1 MKSMDLRCFT
11 RDEIKEIM
19 VLMEQPKYR
28 GDQVFEWLFKGA
40 ESIDDMKTISK
51 DLKDTLKKEGYYLSC
66 LRTVKRIESAID
78 GTVKFLFELEDKERI
93 ESVVLPDKERTTLCI
108 SSQVG
113 CACAC
118 AFCATGSIG
127 FKRDL
132 TTGEIVDQFIW
143 AQKETG
149 IKIDNV
155 VFMGMGEPMLN
166 WENVKKAI
174 FILND
179 EKGFHFAQLRVTVS
193 TIGILPAIKEMADK
207 DYRFGL
213 AVSIITAND
222 EVRSKLIPMNKAYPL
237 AEIVKMARYY
247 TTKTERTIM
256 FEYPIFAGI
265 NDSIKDADAFYKMM
279 RGIDYKVNLIPYNS
293 VVGRE
298 YTKPEIDKVKAF
310 QKHLMEKGVK
320 IFIRKEK
327 GSDIAGACGQLAGA
341 IEYKE

>member
-1 MKSMDLRCFT
+1 MKSMDLRCLT

-19 VLMEQPKYR
+19 VSLEQPKYR
-28 GDQVFEWLFKGA
+28 GDQVFQWLFKGA
-40 ESIDDMKTISK
+40 ESIDDMKTIPK
-51 DLKDTLKKEGYYLSC
+51 DLKDALKNSGYYLSR
-66 LRTVKRIESAID
+66 LKTVKKIESALD
-78 GTVKFLFELEDKERI
+78 GTVKFLFELGDKERI

-118 AFCATGSIG
+118 AFCATGTIG

-132 TTGEIVDQFIW
+132 TTGEIVNQFIY

-149 IKIDNV
+149 VKIDNV

-166 WENVKKAI
+166 WENVKRAI

-193 TIGILPAIKEMADK
+193 TIGIIPAIKEMADK

-213 AVSIITAND
+213 AVSIITASD

-237 AEIVKMARYY
+237 TEIVKMAKYY

-265 NDSIKDADAFYKMM
+265 NDSIKDADAFYKLM

-293 VVGRE
+293 VTDKE
-298 YTKPEIDKVKAF
+298 FTKPEIDKVKAF
-310 QKHLMEKGVK
+310 QKYLMEKGVK

-327 GSDIAGACGQLAGA
+327 GADIGGACGQLAG
-341 IEYKE
+341 EKH